1 MYRLESILPEEEFHK
16 LISEF
21 SIGRAQAWLDDVR
34 GSIGVSCYDRIKK
47 EFRAEEASKKEKLA
61 EMNCLLDRKASE
73 SRETIFQESIGAEKH
88 VDIDGIGVDN
98 LFTSLFAG
106 I

>member
-1 MYRLESILPEEEFHK
+1 MYRLKSILPEEEFHK

-34 GSIGVSCYDRIKK
+34 GSIGVSCYDSIKK
-47 EFRAEEASKKEKLA
+47 EFRAEEARKKEKLA